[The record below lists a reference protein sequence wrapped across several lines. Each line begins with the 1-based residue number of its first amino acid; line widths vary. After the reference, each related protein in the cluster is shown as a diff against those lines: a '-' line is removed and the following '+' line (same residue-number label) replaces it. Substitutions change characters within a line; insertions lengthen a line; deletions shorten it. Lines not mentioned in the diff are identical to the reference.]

1 VPAKPSR
8 VRAETATKFTRHV
21 PIRQVFRRLGV
32 TDSRTAA
39 YRESVSAVES
49 LPAGRP
55 DARVARATFAAIAAA
70 HLDDVYRYLLY
81 LTKDGTVA
89 EDLTADTFEHALR
102 RWRRFDPQRGS
113 ARTWLCQLARTT
125 ALDHFR
131 AEARRRR
138 REDRYAR
145 EEPAAT
151 EAVSV
156 TGLSE
161 GVERGLSA
169 LSASEREIIALR
181 IVLELDGPD
190 AARLLGISQTACST
204 RLSRALQHLKEEVT
218 RDD

>member
-1 VPAKPSR
+1 
-8 VRAETATKFTRHV
+8 
-21 PIRQVFRRLGV
+21 
-32 TDSRTAA
+32 
-39 YRESVSAVES
+39 

-55 DARVARATFAAIAAA
+55 DAQIARPTFAAIAAA

-81 LTKDGTVA
+81 LTKDGSLA

-102 RWRRFDPQRGS
+102 RWRRFDPKRGS

-131 AEARRRR
+131 ADARRRR

-145 EEPAAT
+145 EEAGSAEPPT
-151 EAVSV
+151 P

-161 GVERGLSA
+161 ALERGLTS
-169 LSASEREIIALR
+169 LSASEREVIALR
-181 IVLELDGPD
+181 VVLELEGAE
-190 AARLLGISQTACST
+190 AARILGISQTACST
-204 RLSRALQHLKEEVT
+204 RLSRALQHLKEEMT